1 MNLNNFKKLSGD
13 ASFRSF
19 YRTKKS
25 IIVYCRKN
33 KRQNLLIYDAV
44 NKLLIKNSI
53 AAPKLIS
60 NKYKKN
66 YIEIEDFGD
75 VTIFQFLIKIKKKSL
90 LFLKKF
96 FIY

>member
-1 MNLNNFKKLSGD
+1 MLL
-13 ASFRSF
+13 FRSF

-25 IIVYCRKN
+25 IIVHCRKN

-44 NKLLIKNSI
+44 NKLLIKNGI
-53 AAPKLIS
+53 TAPKLIS

-75 VTIFQFLIKIKKKSL
+75 LTIYHFLKKNKKKNYLFSKNFSIIKKK
-90 LFLKKF
+90 FKR
-96 FIY
+96 

>member
-1 MNLNNFKKLSGD
+1 MNLNNYKKLSGD

-25 IIVYCRKN
+25 IIVHCRKN

-53 AAPKLIS
+53 TAPKLIS

-75 VTIFQFLIKIKKKSL
+75 VTIFH
-90 LFLKKF
+90 FLKKNKKKK
-96 FIY
+96 IICL